1 MSNLRIIKKGY
12 IYIARNPLMPHLV
25 KIGKTVHRD
34 LKKRHLDASNIP
46 DGYEALRITSVA
58 DVDAIEKVLH
68 RVCRPYHYE
77 KEFFYACCVPLV
89 IELLDLLSIDNAGSS
104 TPPPIYHGV
113 PRKKK
118 A

>member
-1 MSNLRIIKKGY
+1 MSKLRTIKEGY
-12 IYIARNPLMPHLV
+12 IYVVRNPLMPHLV

-46 DGYEALRITSVA
+46 DDYEALHIAPVA

-68 RVCRPYHYE
+68 RVCRPYRYE

-89 IELLDLLSIDNAGSS
+89 CELLDILSTDNAGTP
-104 TPPPIYHGV
+104 TPPAAYQGP

-118 A
+118 P